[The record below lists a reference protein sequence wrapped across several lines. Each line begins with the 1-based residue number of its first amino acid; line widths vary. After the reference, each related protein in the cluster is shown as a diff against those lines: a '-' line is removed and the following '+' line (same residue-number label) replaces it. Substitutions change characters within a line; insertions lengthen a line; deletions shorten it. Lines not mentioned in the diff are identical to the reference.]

1 MQMEQRTVT
10 LQIRNSNL
18 EERKIEGYAA
28 VFGDNYTKLTDRWG
42 DVFFEKI
49 SRGAFLKTLANT
61 DRDKF
66 MLLNHDWNKVV
77 GRTNSNLSLEEDEHG
92 LKFSLEVPNTNDGN
106 DLLEN
111 VRLGL
116 IQGCSF
122 GFNIVDSITR
132 WDDDWTFY
140 RDITEVDLFEVT
152 ATPIPAYP
160 DTQISAARS
169 LLSIKD
175 LRAEEQAK
183 EEVKE
188 PVVEE
193 PGVEPENNNV
203 KRNAN
208 ILASFFMG
216 LNK

>member
-1 MQMEQRTVT
+1 MEQRTVT

-61 DRDKF
+61 ERDKF
-66 MLLNHDWNKVV
+66 MLINHDWNKVV
-77 GRTNSNLSLEEDEHG
+77 GRTNSNLTLEEDEHG

-122 GFNIVDSITR
+122 GFNIVNSITR

-140 RDITEVDLFEVT
+140 RDITEVDLYEVT
-152 ATPIPAYP
+152 ATPIPAYS
-160 DTQISAARS
+160 DTEITAARS

-175 LRAEEQAK
+175 LREAEQQAAAK
-183 EEVKE
+183 EQEPQGETDPVK
-188 PVVEE
+188 
-193 PGVEPENNNV
+193 ENNNNI

>member
-188 PVVEE
+188 PGAAE
-193 PGVEPENNNV
+193 PEVENNNV